1 MADLNDIIKGLI
13 DTDAEVIS
21 KLKAKANSL
30 TTSVNNLTTSVNSL
44 TTSVNNVTS
53 TANTNKTNI
62 SKLQTDVNTLKNN
75 VTSLTKT
82 ANTNKSDI
90 ATLKTNVSN
99 VTSTAN
105 TNKSDIATLKT
116 NVTNVTK
123 TANTNKTD
131 ISTLKTNVSTI
142 NGNITTI
149 NNNISGL
156 NTKIE
161 QGSGTYAIV
170 NINTAGRSGSGTVT
184 TDSQA
189 STGKCIKATSGTA
202 NKIVFQATFPAVN
215 LGYYGLCARVKVN
228 NKTSTSN
235 IIRIRVL
242 HEKAEIAAKSFT
254 GADIGTTDYTYL
266 YIPFKYDV
274 KSGASKG
281 DLIFQAYTLTT
292 ASIDLSFDYAYISMM
307 IPSVFM

>member
-30 TTSVNNLTTSVNSL
+30 TTSVNNLTTSVSSL

-62 SKLQTDVNTLKNN
+62 SKLQTDVNTLKTN
-75 VTSLTKT
+75 VTSLTTT

-131 ISTLKTNVSTI
+131 ISTLKTNVS
-142 NGNITTI
+142 TI

-242 HEKAEIAAKSFT
+242 HGTAEIATKSFT

>member
-30 TTSVNNLTTSVNSL
+30 TTSVNNLTTSVN
-44 TTSVNNVTS
+44 NVTS

-75 VTSLTKT
+75 VTSLTTT

-131 ISTLKTNVSTI
+131 ISTLKTNVS
-142 NGNITTI
+142 TI

-242 HEKAEIAAKSFT
+242 HGTAEIAAKSFT

>member
-30 TTSVNNLTTSVNSL
+30 TTSVNNLTTSVSSL

-75 VTSLTKT
+75 VTSLTTT

-131 ISTLKTNVSTI
+131 ISTLKTNVS
-142 NGNITTI
+142 TI

-242 HEKAEIAAKSFT
+242 HGTAEIATKSFT

>member
-62 SKLQTDVNTLKNN
+62 SKLQTDVNTLKTN
-75 VTSLTKT
+75 VTSLTTT

-90 ATLKTNVSN
+90 ATLKTNVTN

-142 NGNITTI
+142 NS
-149 NNNISGL
+149 NISGL

-189 STGKCIKATSGTA
+189 STGKCIKATSGTS

-228 NKTSTSN
+228 NSTSTSS

-242 HEKAEIAAKSFT
+242 HGATEIATKSFT
-254 GADIGTTDYTYL
+254 GVDIGTTDYTYL
-266 YIPFKYDV
+266 YVPFKYDV
-274 KSGASKG
+274 KVGASKG